1 MAPGAAAP
9 IAHINS
15 LFELTADGPA
25 RTAASPAGI
34 AAARVLIAVRQESQ
48 LFPDEDERPSSPA
61 GALPDVGGS
70 GYDGLKGIRPAPPS
84 AIERGPRRGAPATT
98 RPWKADAEPP
108 RGLEPLTYA
117 LQVRC
122 AANCATA
129 AGAAADH
136 GRPPADIVP
145 KADHLGTFL
154 CGLDSSSGEPGSH
167 PAGARRGAG
176 LVRVRRSA
184 AEREGVAP
192 SRLSVGRMRWGWCA
206 VCHHGGMSSGKQ
218 RLIGA
223 SDGATKG
230 NPGPSAWAWVLADA
244 DGTVLRWRAGPLGR
258 ATNNIA
264 ELTALRELL
273 LEVGPEVELEAR
285 LDSQYT
291 INAVTKWLPAW
302 KRNGWMTAGKKPV
315 ANAELIR
322 EIDALLATRNVRFV
336 HVAAHQVNGDKYND
350 LADRAASAVAV
361 SQTGLAGKSAAEVPG
376 APSRSAK
383 PVKAASGRGGGAS
396 GGASAGGGTAAK
408 AAGSDSST
416 KSGGTTAK
424 KPFTI
429 KAKFAGT
436 CSCGRPY
443 DAGEKIAKLAGSRWG
458 HPGCG

>member
-1 MAPGAAAP
+1 
-9 IAHINS
+9 
-15 LFELTADGPA
+15 
-25 RTAASPAGI
+25 
-34 AAARVLIAVRQESQ
+34 
-48 LFPDEDERPSSPA
+48 
-61 GALPDVGGS
+61 
-70 GYDGLKGIRPAPPS
+70 
-84 AIERGPRRGAPATT
+84 
-98 RPWKADAEPP
+98 
-108 RGLEPLTYA
+108 
-117 LQVRC
+117 
-122 AANCATA
+122 
-129 AGAAADH
+129 
-136 GRPPADIVP
+136 
-145 KADHLGTFL
+145 
-154 CGLDSSSGEPGSH
+154 
-167 PAGARRGAG
+167 
-176 LVRVRRSA
+176 
-184 AEREGVAP
+184 
-192 SRLSVGRMRWGWCA
+192 
-206 VCHHGGMSSGKQ
+206 MSSGKQ

-273 LEVGPEVELEAR
+273 LEIGPGVELEAR

-322 EIDALLATRNVRFV
+322 EIDGLLATRSVRFV

-361 SQTGLAGKSAAEVPG
+361 SQTGLAGKSEAEVPG

-383 PVKAASGRGGGAS
+383 PAKAASSRGGG
-396 GGASAGGGTAAK
+396 GGTVAEAGGSG
-408 AAGSDSST
+408 SST
-416 KSGGTTAK
+416 TSNGTTAK

-429 KAKFAGT
+429 KARYAGT